1 MNRRGLLRSAL
12 SALSP
17 LLLRDAFA
25 LELRP
30 EPRPAWGRFFEDA
43 AAQGTI
49 VVLDERGA
57 APLAGVHA
65 AERAGR
71 RLSPASTFKIPH
83 SLFALDAGVVRD
95 EFQTFRW
102 DGTVRGV
109 PAWNADQDLRSAFRN
124 SAVWVYEGFARE
136 IGLAREQ
143 AYLQKIRYGNQSV
156 AGPMPFWVDGELAVS
171 AQEQIALLRAL
182 QRNELPFSIA
192 HQRLVKDLMVSEAGR
207 DWVLRAK
214 SGWSGR
220 VGWWVGWIEWPA
232 GPVFFALNIDT
243 PGRLAD
249 LPKRIDITRSVLH
262 SLDALPMPDA
272 GAIARPARQP
282 R

>member
-1 MNRRGLLRSAL
+1 MPAPMDRRGLLL

-25 LELRP
+25 LERVP
-30 EPRPAWGRFFEDA
+30 EPRPAWAPFFQDA
-43 AAQGTI
+43 EAQGTI

-65 AERAGR
+65 PERAGR

-83 SLFALDAGVVRD
+83 SLFALDAGLVRD

-102 DGTVRGV
+102 DGKQRGV

-136 IGLAREQ
+136 MGLAREQ
-143 AYLQKIRYGNQSV
+143 AYLHKIRYGNQSV
-156 AGPMPFWVDGELAVS
+156 AGPSPFWVDGDLAIS

-182 QRNELPFSIA
+182 QRNQLPFSIA
-192 HQRLVKDLMVSEAGR
+192 HQRLVKDIMVSEAGR
-207 DWVLRAK
+207 DWILRAK
-214 SGWSGR
+214 SGWSGS
-220 VGWWVGWIEWPA
+220 VGWWVGWIEWPT

-249 LPKRIDITRSVLH
+249 LPKRIEITRSVLR
-262 SLDALPMPDA
+262 SIDALPAPDA
-272 GAIARPARQP
+272 ASIARPAR
-282 R
+282 